1 MTEAQALER
10 LRQLV
15 KKAGG
20 QKAWAQRHGV
30 SPQFVCDVLHGRRG
44 ITETICEAIG
54 LIRETVYRENIRR
67 NV

>member
-1 MTEAQALER
+1 MTENQAMKR
-10 LRQLV
+10 LRDAV
-15 KKAGG
+15 ATAGG
-20 QKAWAQRHGV
+20 QKAWAEKHGV

-44 ITETICEAIG
+44 LTDTICQAIG